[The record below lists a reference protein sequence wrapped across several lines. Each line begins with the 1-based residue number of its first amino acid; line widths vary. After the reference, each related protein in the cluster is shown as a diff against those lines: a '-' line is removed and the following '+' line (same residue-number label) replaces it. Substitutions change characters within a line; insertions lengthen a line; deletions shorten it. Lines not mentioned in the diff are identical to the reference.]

1 MEVVR
6 ETIRATSIE
15 FHTSSL
21 LSGTGPTFF
30 RTTQHDEKCG
40 SYHSESILVVQEELI
55 VRKEIL
61 NPIQLVD
68 LLLAALYKL

>member
-1 MEVVR
+1 M
-6 ETIRATSIE
+6 
-15 FHTSSL
+15 
-21 LSGTGPTFF
+21 
-30 RTTQHDEKCG
+30 KNCG